1 MINLKINNLQKDFS
15 YQSKSIEHLCSE
27 ILTTQN
33 YEHVTLTFI
42 FCDDMQLNKLKIK
55 YFNEDVL
62 TDVLAFPFKNDTEL
76 EAEIYISV
84 DRAKDNSQQNGITLN
99 NEIIRL
105 IIHALLHLFGYNDCD
120 KKSKEIMFQK
130 QEELVSEF
138 ANINVL

>member
-42 FCDDMQLNKLKIK
+42 FCDDTQLNKLKIK

-62 TDVLAFPFKNDTEL
+62 TDVLAFPFKNDAEL

-84 DRAKDNSQQNGITLN
+84 DRAKENSRQNSVTLN

-105 IIHALLHLFGYNDCD
+105 IIHALLHLFGYNDSD
-120 KKSKEIMFQK
+120 KKSKKIMFEQ
-130 QEELVSEF
+130 QEKLVSEF
-138 ANINVL
+138 ANIDIL

>member
-62 TDVLAFPFKNDTEL
+62 TDVLAFPFKNDTKL

-84 DRAKDNSQQNGITLN
+84 DRAKENSKKNNVTLN

-105 IIHALLHLFGYNDCD
+105 IIHALLHLFGYNDRD

>member
-1 MINLKINNLQKDFS
+1 MISLKINSLHQDFS

-42 FCDDMQLNKLKIK
+42 FCDDIKLNKLKIK

-62 TDVLAFPFKNDTEL
+62 TDVLAFPFKNDAEL

-84 DRAKDNSQQNGITLN
+84 DRAKENSRQNSVTLN

-105 IIHALLHLFGYNDCD
+105 IILHLFGYNDSD
-120 KKSKEIMFQK
+120 KKSKKIMFEQ
-130 QEELVSEF
+130 QEKLVSEF
-138 ANINVL
+138 ANIDIL

>member
-1 MINLKINNLQKDFS
+1 MRTVS
-15 YQSKSIEHLCSE
+15 SSSA
-27 ILTTQN
+27 ILPRKR
-33 YEHVTLTFI
+33 VP
-42 FCDDMQLNKLKIK
+42 
-55 YFNEDVL
+55 L

-105 IIHALLHLFGYNDCD
+105 IIHALLHLFGYNDRD

-138 ANINVL
+138 ANIDVL

>member
-42 FCDDMQLNKLKIK
+42 FCDDIQLNKLKIK

-105 IIHALLHLFGYNDCD
+105 IIHALLHLFGYNDD
-120 KKSKEIMFQK
+120 DEKSKKIMFQK

>member
-33 YEHVTLTFI
+33 YEHVTLAFI
-42 FCDDMQLNKLKIK
+42 FCDDTQLNKLKIK

-62 TDVLAFPFKNDTEL
+62 TDVLAFPFKNGTEL

-84 DRAKDNSQQNGITLN
+84 DRAKENSKQNGVTLN
-99 NEIIRL
+99 NEIILSL
-105 IIHALLHLFGYNDCD
+105 IHI
-120 KKSKEIMFQK
+120 
-130 QEELVSEF
+130 
-138 ANINVL
+138 

>member
-15 YQSKSIEHLCSE
+15 YQSKSIEHL
-27 ILTTQN
+27 
-33 YEHVTLTFI
+33 TLTFI

-105 IIHALLHLFGYNDCD
+105 IIHALLHLFGYNDRD

-138 ANINVL
+138 ANIDVL